1 MACTDEI
8 RAAIK
13 LVETAGYRVLK
24 PKRIRVPERTT
35 AEVLAAIGTGTS
47 YRRIAKNIGLTPGQV
62 AGIYYRRKRANS
74 EDKANG

>member
-1 MACTDEI
+1 MTSIDEI

-24 PKRIRVPERTT
+24 PKRISVPERTK
-35 AEVLAAIGTGTS
+35 AEVLAARRAGTS
-47 YRRIAKNIGLTPGQV
+47 YRRIAKSVGLTQGQV